1 MLSESEKE
9 VAKRFIKELTPSEK
23 YIFLN
28 KLKEAIYVKG
38 YTVDEDLFYYCYFF
52 TLKERLRAITPYRT
66 NGFLR
71 YIFAEGLKDIEDS
84 IKEYE
89 ERLEKKKTQRM
100 LDKKKIE
107 CGGF

>member
-1 MLSESEKE
+1 MLSELEKE
-9 VAKRFIKELTPSEK
+9 IAKRFIKELTPSEK

-28 KLKEAIYVKG
+28 KLKEAIYIKG
-38 YTVDEDLFYYCYFF
+38 YSVDEALFYYCYFF

-84 IKEYE
+84 IKIYE
-89 ERLEKKKTQRM
+89 ERLEKKKIQEIQ
-100 LDKKKIE
+100 DKKKIK
-107 CGGF
+107 